1 MPTAEITRAETSERA
16 RLLSVTEVSRGFL
29 QPEHATL
36 LAPYAERYFRVLPRI
51 WSSRGEHIRVQLSQ
65 VLFPHPAASPELL
78 ARIDAFLA
86 AEEPDP
92 GLPRVLAEKRDIVAR
107 ALRSRTL
114 PAVPG

>member
-1 MPTAEITRAETSERA
+1 V
-16 RLLSVTEVSRGFL
+16 LSVAEVSRGFL

-36 LAPYAERYFRVLPRI
+36 LAPYAEQYFQVLPRI
-51 WSSRGEHIRVQLSQ
+51 WASRSEHIRVQLSQ

-86 AEEPDP
+86 TEEPDP
-92 GLPRVLAEKRDIVAR
+92 GLARVLAEKRDVVSR
-107 ALRSRTL
+107 ALRSRAL